1 LRDFLG
7 EGSDQ
12 TEALPVV
19 GVGLTQDVIRRYLT
33 YPGPLTAMVRY
44 AICKALHYLKEPSR
58 MTDTLNETA
67 PASPAPT
74 TETTPPFLKVSDAAV
89 AKIREIMDQEGLGE
103 GQGLRVRVVG
113 GGCHGFSY
121 SLNFDAAA
129 ETDHVMPIGAVP
141 FIVDKFSAPY
151 LMGAEIDYVDTL
163 QGAGFKI
170 TNPHAKST
178 CGCGSS
184 FSA

>member
-1 LRDFLG
+1 VGQFTHCPTHLNIDPTTFSGYFERLG
-7 EGSDQ
+7 RVPFCHHRSAYD
-12 TEALPVV
+12 
-19 GVGLTQDVIRRYLT
+19 
-33 YPGPLTAMVRY
+33 
-44 AICKALHYLKEPSR
+44 
-58 MTDTLNETA
+58 MTDTLNGTA
-67 PASPAPT
+67 TTQTAFVTASAT
-74 TETTPPFLKVSDAAV
+74 AT
-89 AKIREIMDQEGLGE
+89 AKIRELMDQEGLGE

-121 SLNFDAAA
+121 SLNFDSASAQ
-129 ETDHVMPIGAVP
+129 DFVMPIGGVT
-141 FIVDKFSAPY
+141 FLVDKFSAPY

-170 TNPHAKST
+170 TNPHAKCT

>member
-1 LRDFLG
+1 
-7 EGSDQ
+7 
-12 TEALPVV
+12 
-19 GVGLTQDVIRRYLT
+19 
-33 YPGPLTAMVRY
+33 
-44 AICKALHYLKEPSR
+44 
-58 MTDTLNETA
+58 MTDTLKESA
-67 PASPAPT
+67 PSTPASLIKASPAAT
-74 TETTPPFLKVSDAAV
+74 G
-89 AKIREIMDQEGLGE
+89 KIRELMQEEGLAQ

-121 SLNFDAAA
+121 SLNFDTPSAQ
-129 ETDHVMPIGAVP
+129 DQVMELDGVP

-151 LMGAEIDYVDTL
+151 LMGAEVDYVDSL

-170 TNPHAKST
+170 TNPHARST